1 MLEWLRK
8 RAPAALHDAPR
19 KVKVYLNPLHA
30 MLHAAEKRKGAHL
43 TETEVLQVRDET
55 VSVEMTEEQ
64 AQRFYASLDAQ
75 MPIGRMSPDRIWE
88 EWQEIRDQVR

>member
-1 MLEWLRK
+1 MFEWLRK
-8 RAPAALHDAPR
+8 RTPAAPHDTQH

-43 TETEVLQVRDET
+43 TEAEVLQVRDET

-64 AQRFYASLDAQ
+64 AQRFYASLDDR
-75 MPIGRMSPDRIWE
+75 MPMGRMNPDRIWE
-88 EWQEIRDQVR
+88 EWQEIRGQVR